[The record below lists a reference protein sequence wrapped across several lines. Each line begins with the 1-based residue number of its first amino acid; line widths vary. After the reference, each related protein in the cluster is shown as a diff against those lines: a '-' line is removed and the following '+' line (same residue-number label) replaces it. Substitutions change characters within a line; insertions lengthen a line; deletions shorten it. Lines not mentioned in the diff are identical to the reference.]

1 MRILISPNAMKGSLT
16 AFQFANA
23 IAEGLMIANPDLQ
36 VDILPIADGG
46 DGTADILV
54 NYLKGEYI
62 CASVHDPIGR
72 ILESRFGWI
81 EERKTAIIELA
92 DASGMKL
99 IAPEERNPMKASSYG
114 TGELIAAALD
124 RGAIK
129 IFLGLGGSA
138 TVDGGV
144 GLLNALG
151 GRILDKRK
159 NGIQP
164 GGEGLMEIDEI
175 VFDQIHPLLANCKF
189 EIITDVSNP
198 LLGQEGAAAV
208 FGPQKGAT
216 AEQVEM
222 LEKGLTNLSQI
233 ILRQTGTDFSLLP
246 GLGAAGGAALPLVA
260 FWGGKIVPGA
270 EYILDCLEF
279 GKHLLSSDM
288 VFTGEGSIDAQT
300 LNGKGPGV
308 VASRARSAG
317 IPVIA
322 LGGSISSEAD
332 SAFDALFSVI
342 NAPIDSELAMRNAY
356 HLVRNQSAEIGKLI
370 KIMRK

>member
-23 IAEGLMIANPDLQ
+23 IAEGLLIADPDLQ
-36 VDILPIADGG
+36 VDTLPIADGG
-46 DGTADILV
+46 DGTAEILV
-54 NYLKGEYI
+54 NYLKGEFIYTR
-62 CASVHDPIGR
+62 VHDPIGR
-72 ILESRFGWI
+72 IIDSRFGWI
-81 EERKTAIIELA
+81 EEMKTAIIELA

-99 IAPEERNPMKASSYG
+99 ISSEERNPMAASTYG
-114 TGELIAAALD
+114 TGELIVAALN
-124 RGAIK
+124 RGAVK
-129 IFLGLGGSA
+129 IILGLGGSA

-159 NGIQP
+159 NGIKP
-164 GGEGLMEIDEI
+164 GGDGLMEIDEI

-198 LLGQEGAAAV
+198 LLGHEGAAAV
-208 FGPQKGAT
+208 FGPQKGAS

-222 LEKGLTNLSQI
+222 LEKGLTNLNQI
-233 ILRQTGTDFSLLP
+233 ILRQTGTDYSFLP

-260 FWGGKIVPGA
+260 FLGGTIVPGA

-279 GKHLLSSDM
+279 GKHLLSSDL

-300 LNGKGPGV
+300 LNGKGPMA
-308 VASRARSAG
+308 VASRARKMG

-322 LGGSISSEAD
+322 LGGSISGEAD
-332 SAFDALFSVI
+332 SQFDALFSVI
-342 NAPIDSELAMRNAY
+342 NAPMDCEFAMRNAY
-356 HLVRNQSAEIGKLI
+356 HLVRIQSMEIGKLI